1 MSTLHRNIYDGTN
14 TNEQILTKT
23 SKMIRECKQSHHFHT
38 AYIALPNDI
47 LERAGSHGGGYSDER
62 PASWN
67 LEILSG
73 CI

>member
-1 MSTLHRNIYDGTN
+1 
-14 TNEQILTKT
+14 
-23 SKMIRECKQSHHFHT
+23 MIRECKQSHHFHT

-47 LERAGSHGGGYSDER
+47 LERAGSRGGGYSDER

>member
-1 MSTLHRNIYDGTN
+1 
-14 TNEQILTKT
+14 
-23 SKMIRECKQSHHFHT
+23 MIRECYQPRHFHT

-47 LERAGSHGGGYSDER
+47 LERAGSRGGGYSDAR

-73 CI
+73 RI